1 MASSDPTSSA
11 QLPSRA
17 WARPNSAAS
26 TPAPPRDV
34 EEECGRDGG
43 GGGAANLRRLQRRMR
58 RRNERQANDR
68 GRDHRAERRSCACLF
83 GRHISRS
90 TSGSWY
96 SLRELLRDLDARHVL
111 KRATLAIEVHD
122 SIVMVTD
129 ESLPLAPGRI
139 LHAAILPWLL
149 GTNDDARFLA
159 SRTQSFS
166 LLEVGASHGLYA
178 LELAARF
185 PKGSFVHLEPNG
197 TAWEAHTALGVS
209 RRLPHALFLRNN
221 ITHEVAEALAHS
233 NEFFDAQLLLSLQ
246 TTEVFAGIKEVG
258 QEGTANMDL
267 YVAHLLSLARRTL
280 LLLPAPSVG
289 DGCRKNRLA
298 TWLYGAGGRGGDDL
312 APPRGTLER
321 LQAVAATRGLDFDFT
336 RVLRGA
342 APDGCAYELWSARL
356 LRMDRTN
363 RHHYCEGECKIHG
376 WIRLQYTASPHCGS
390 TGCHERIDMTRV
402 RQNGSSIFK
411 HGGTSQ
417 IPFKTGSIN
426 LHSVLSLHR
435 EHPPPALDGTRQMLL
450 LMFLSLPVFDDP
462 APWNYVWR
470 GGELFNIDVGDGIIV
485 EERLDPNGKPQW
497 APLVGPRRSGQPDLI
512 GPYHLT
518 LIAFCGD
525 LMWRLGEEGC
535 VAAFFA
541 GVCYAAEPYPC
552 LSGCRSSYRE
562 CAHLLHP
569 VVAGYSRSNV
579 HVVNHA
585 SRFALYH
592 VG

>member
-1 MASSDPTSSA
+1 
-11 QLPSRA
+11 
-17 WARPNSAAS
+17 
-26 TPAPPRDV
+26 
-34 EEECGRDGG
+34 
-43 GGGAANLRRLQRRMR
+43 
-58 RRNERQANDR
+58 
-68 GRDHRAERRSCACLF
+68 
-83 GRHISRS
+83 
-90 TSGSWY
+90 
-96 SLRELLRDLDARHVL
+96 
-111 KRATLAIEVHD
+111 
-122 SIVMVTD
+122 MVTD

-209 RRLPHALFLRNN
+209 RRLPHALFLRNT
-221 ITHEVAEALAHS
+221 IAHEVAEALAHS

-246 TTEVFAGIKEVG
+246 TTEVFAGTKEVG
-258 QEGTANMDL
+258 QEVAANMDL

-417 IPFKTGSIN
+417 IPFETGSIN

-450 LMFLSLPVFDDP
+450 LMYLSLPVFDDP
-462 APWNYVWR
+462 APWNVVWR
-470 GGELFNIDVGDGIIV
+470 GGELFNIDLGDGKTV
-485 EERLDPNGKPQW
+485 DERLDSNGKPQW
-497 APLVGPRRSGQPDLI
+497 ARLDGQERHGHPDLI
-512 GPYHLT
+512 WPYHLT
-518 LIAFCGD
+518 LTAFCGD
-525 LMWRLGEEGC
+525 LMSRLGEEGC
-535 VAAFFA
+535 VASFFV

-552 LSGCRSSYRE
+552 LNGCRSSYRE
-562 CAHLLHP
+562 CAHLPHP
-569 VVAGYSRSNV
+569 VVAGYFGNNV

-592 VG
+592 GH

>member
-1 MASSDPTSSA
+1 MVHP
-11 QLPSRA
+11 
-17 WARPNSAAS
+17 
-26 TPAPPRDV
+26 
-34 EEECGRDGG
+34 
-43 GGGAANLRRLQRRMR
+43 
-58 RRNERQANDR
+58 
-68 GRDHRAERRSCACLF
+68 
-83 GRHISRS
+83 
-90 TSGSWY
+90 
-96 SLRELLRDLDARHVL
+96 LRELLRDLDARH
-111 KRATLAIEVHD
+111 RATLAIEVHN

-149 GTNDDARFLA
+149 GTNDDNARFLA

-246 TTEVFAGIKEVG
+246 TTEAFAGIKEVG
-258 QEGTANMDL
+258 EGADNRDL

-298 TWLYGAGGRGGDDL
+298 TWLYGAGGRGGNDL

-417 IPFKTGSIN
+417 IPFETGSIN
-426 LHSVLSLHR
+426 LHTVLSLHR

-450 LMFLSLPVFDDP
+450 LMYLSLPVFDDP
-462 APWNYVWR
+462 APWNVVWR
-470 GGELFNIDVGDGIIV
+470 GGELFNIDLGDGKTV
-485 EERLDPNGKPQW
+485 DERLDSNGKPQW
-497 APLVGPRRSGQPDLI
+497 ARLDGQERHGHPDLI
-512 GPYHLT
+512 WPYHLT
-518 LIAFCGD
+518 LTAFCGD
-525 LMWRLGEEGC
+525 LMSRLGEEGC
-535 VAAFFA
+535 VASFFV

-552 LSGCRSSYRE
+552 LNGCRSSYRE
-562 CAHLLHP
+562 CAHLPHP
-569 VVAGYSRSNV
+569 VVAGYFGNNV

-592 VG
+592 GH